1 MTAAPFL
8 EAEGITKRFGGL
20 TAVEDISFNVKEGEI
35 LSIIG
40 PNGAGKST
48 LFNCVTGFYRP
59 DAGKVLFRGKD
70 ITTASAHK
78 ICKLGIA
85 RTFQIVQVISDMTV
99 LENVM
104 TGTFL
109 HNYDRKN
116 VREKAVE
123 ILRFAGLHEK
133 MEFLGTDI
141 TIADKKRLE
150 VAMALGTEPTLL
162 MLDEAMAGLTPVELR
177 DMIGLLRKVRENG
190 VTLIIV
196 EHVMEA
202 VMELSDRVV
211 VINSGRKIVEGSPKD
226 VVRNPEVIQAYLG
239 DRYHAGS

>member
-1 MTAAPFL
+1 MSAASIL
-8 EAEGITKRFGGL
+8 EVQGVTKRFGGL
-20 TAVEDISFNVKEGEI
+20 TANEDVSFTVGEGEI
-35 LSIIG
+35 VSVIG

-48 LFNCVTGFYRP
+48 LFNCITGVYRP
-59 DAGKVLFRGKD
+59 DAGRILYRGED
-70 ITTASAHK
+70 ITLYSAHK
-78 ICKLGIA
+78 ICKLGVA
-85 RTFQIVQVISDMTV
+85 RTFQVVQVISDMTV

-104 TGTFL
+104 TGTYL
-109 HNYDRKN
+109 RTYNRGE
-116 VREKAVE
+116 VQEKAE
-123 ILRFAGLHEK
+123 GILRFAGLYEK
-133 MEFLGTDI
+133 RDFLSTDI

-150 VAMALGTEPTLL
+150 VAMALGTNPILL

-177 DMIGLLRKVRENG
+177 EMMALIRKIRENG

-211 VINSGRKIVEGSPKD
+211 VINSGRKIVEGVPAE

-239 DRYHAGS
+239 DRYHA